1 MPHRFRKIRKLRGSR
16 TCGWGRVGQHRKHG
30 MKGGRG
36 WAGGHKHKWTYVVK
50 YAPNHFGK
58 RGFRCPTSMGEVKAL
73 NVGELNELLD
83 KLVNE
88 GKVEFKDGKY
98 LVNLFKLG
106 YEKLLGE
113 GEISRPVIVEAKSFS
128 KKAEEKILGAGGSI
142 IKV

>member
-1 MPHRFRKIRKLRGSR
+1 MPHRLRKIRKLRGSR

-58 RGFRCPTSMGEVKAL
+58 KGFRCPTGRGGIKAL
-73 NVGELNELLD
+73 NVGELNEILD
-83 KLVNE
+83 KLASE
-88 GKVEFKDGKY
+88 GKVEVKDGKY
-98 LVNLFKLG
+98 FVNLPKLG

-113 GEISRPVIVEAKSFS
+113 GDISKPVIVEAKLYS
-128 KKAEEKILGAGGSI
+128 KKAEEKILDAGGSI

>member
-1 MPHRFRKIRKLRGSR
+1 MPHRLRKIRKLRGSR
-16 TCGWGRVGQHRKHG
+16 TCGWGRIGQHRKHG

-36 WAGGHKHKWTYVVK
+36 WAGGHKHRWTYVVK
-50 YAPNHFGK
+50 YAPDHFGK
-58 RGFRCPTSMGEVKAL
+58 RGFRCPTGIGEVKAL

-98 LVNLFKLG
+98 LVNLSKLG

-113 GEISRPVIVEAKSFS
+113 GEISRAVTVEAKYFS